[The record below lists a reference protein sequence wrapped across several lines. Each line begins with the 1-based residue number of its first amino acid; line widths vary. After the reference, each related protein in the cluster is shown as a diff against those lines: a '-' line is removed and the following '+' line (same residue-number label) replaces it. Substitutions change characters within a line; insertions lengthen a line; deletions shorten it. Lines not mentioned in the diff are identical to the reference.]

1 EYPEVFTDSLGCYN
15 KKKFTLYLK
24 DNVKPIFHRPRQ
36 VPFTLRDK
44 VCEALDE
51 LVRDQVVEPVES
63 SEWSSPIVPVV
74 KPNGKIRICGD
85 YKETLNKYLIVDK
98 YPVPRVE
105 DIVNSLGNGKVWSKL
120 DLSQAYQQ
128 LELDEP
134 SQMLT
139 TVNTIK
145 GLFRYKRVPFGV
157 SSSGGL
163 FNREIENQI
172 IKGIPGV
179 AAFFDD
185 IVITGKTETEHL
197 NRLRQVLNKLK
208 ECNLTLSNT
217 KCQLFRNKVEF
228 LGYELGELGC
238 SIPENKLKA
247 LNEIPI
253 PKDVTQVKSFLGFVN
268 YYSKFLPNMSTV
280 LSPLYELLKKNTK
293 FVWSEKQNMAFQK
306 VKQMLLST
314 NVLTH
319 YDPSL
324 DIVVSCDSSAY
335 GIGGVIAH
343 KMPDGSER
351 PIAFT
356 SRTLNSSEKNYACI
370 HKEALAI
377 VYTIKQFNQFLYKVI
392 HRVKTNSWSSSSKL
406 VDPELKP
413 YYFRR
418 DELYLENEC
427 LMWGYRVVVPSSL
440 QALILSDLHHTHL
453 GICKMKSIARNYVW
467 WPSIDKDIEHLCK
480 KCENCL
486 KENADPHKATLK
498 SWPWPNGPASR
509 IHLDF
514 FGPIEGKNFIVIVD
528 AYSKWLYA
536 KVIKN
541 LTTKEIIWVLKNYFS
556 TWGLPDNIVSDNFSS
571 LCSHEMQA
579 FLESVGVC
587 HIKIP
592 TYHPASNGAAENMV
606 GTVKR
611 FLKKCDRFHVDEELL
626 KFSLS
631 YNSTP
636 HSTTGVSPAEL
647 HLGRK
652 LKTTFDRL
660 LPKTVNKTDAL
671 PSVSNTVQK
680 SQERQAR
687 YYRGGRN
694 VKFSLNQKVLVK
706 YVQGGKTG
714 WTRATVVKCLG
725 PVTYLVQIENG
736 GKVKRHVNQM
746 KTFDFPDTPTR
757 TIDSQNNNIDQS
769 STSNNF
775 KSGYYV
781 SSDLHNNIQTSPPTS
796 IDLPQSSPPRSP
808 VIYPPNS
815 LNTPITS
822 SSLSASSHTPDTS
835 SPYPDISSPYYSL
848 NSSPYSVTSSPC
860 QPQSTT
866 TESPRPETR
875 TNNANLTMT
884 RSGRVVKPPDRYSPS
899 NY

>member
-1 EYPEVFTDSLGCYN
+1 
-15 KKKFTLYLK
+15 
-24 DNVKPIFHRPRQ
+24 PRQ

-105 DIVNSLGNGKVWSKL
+105 DIINSLGNGKVWSKL

-145 GLFRYKRVPFGV
+145 GLFKYKRVPFGV

-208 ECNLTLSNT
+208 ECNLTLSST

-247 LNEIPI
+247 LNEIPV

-293 FVWSEKQNMAFQK
+293 FAWSEKQNMAFQK

-314 NVLTH
+314 DVLTH
-319 YDPSL
+319 YDPNL

-377 VYTIKQFNQFLYKVI
+377 VYTIKQFNQFLYGRQFTLRTDHKPLVSIFHPNKSIPVMAAGRLQRYALFLLGYNFDIEFCGSTSNIADMLSRLPLQQPSDTSEKEEHEMSFLYCIEQDINLLSYINIREESQHDSVLQKVI
-392 HRVKTNSWSSSSKL
+392 QRVKTNSWSSSSKL

-418 DELYLENEC
+418 DELYLENGC
-427 LMWGYRVVVPSSL
+427 LMWGYRVIVPSSL

-480 KCENCL
+480 KCEYCL

-556 TWGLPDNIVSDNFSS
+556 TWGLPDKIVSDNFSA

-592 TYHPASNGAAENMV
+592 TYHPASNGAAENMLRLILLT
-606 GTVKR
+606 GPLLIPT
-611 FLKKCDRFHVDEELL
+611 FH
-626 KFSLS
+626 
-631 YNSTP
+631 
-636 HSTTGVSPAEL
+636 L
-647 HLGRK
+647 H
-652 LKTTFDRL
+652 
-660 LPKTVNKTDAL
+660 
-671 PSVSNTVQK
+671 
-680 SQERQAR
+680 
-687 YYRGGRN
+687 
-694 VKFSLNQKVLVK
+694 
-706 YVQGGKTG
+706 
-714 WTRATVVKCLG
+714 
-725 PVTYLVQIENG
+725 
-736 GKVKRHVNQM
+736 
-746 KTFDFPDTPTR
+746 
-757 TIDSQNNNIDQS
+757 TI
-769 STSNNF
+769 
-775 KSGYYV
+775 
-781 SSDLHNNIQTSPPTS
+781 P
-796 IDLPQSSPPRSP
+796 
-808 VIYPPNS
+808 
-815 LNTPITS
+815 
-822 SSLSASSHTPDTS
+822 
-835 SPYPDISSPYYSL
+835 
-848 NSSPYSVTSSPC
+848 
-860 QPQSTT
+860 
-866 TESPRPETR
+866 
-875 TNNANLTMT
+875 
-884 RSGRVVKPPDRYSPS
+884 
-899 NY
+899 